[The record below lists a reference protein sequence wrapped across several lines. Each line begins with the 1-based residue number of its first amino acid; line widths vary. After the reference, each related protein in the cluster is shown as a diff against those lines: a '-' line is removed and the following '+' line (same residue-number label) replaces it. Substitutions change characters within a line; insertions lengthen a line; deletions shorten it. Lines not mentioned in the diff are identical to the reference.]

1 MTASILLLE
10 WKFCTTHSNMNPS
23 EVHFRRKAMII
34 LLLNKFPFSLNNLD
48 LLMDSVGIAAF
59 NSKLLLRM

>member
-1 MTASILLLE
+1 
-10 WKFCTTHSNMNPS
+10 MNPS
-23 EVHFRRKAMII
+23 EVDFRREAMII
-34 LLLNKFPFSLNNLD
+34 LLNNFPNISLNNLD